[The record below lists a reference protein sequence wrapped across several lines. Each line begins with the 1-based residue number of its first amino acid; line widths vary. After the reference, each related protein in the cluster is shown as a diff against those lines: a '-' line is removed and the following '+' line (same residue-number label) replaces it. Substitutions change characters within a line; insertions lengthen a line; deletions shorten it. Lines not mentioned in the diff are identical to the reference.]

1 MADAA
6 VAIDGLKALKIAL
19 HLAAEVAF
27 YEHLLRVDRV
37 NNGIQLLRRQIF
49 SADIRVD
56 IGDLKDPLGIAW
68 ANSVDIGKRSFNAL
82 VARNF
87 YAKESGHNVEEF
99 GLGLPV

>member
-6 VAIDGLKALKIAL
+6 VAVNGLKALKIAL

-27 YEHLLRVDRV
+27 YEHLLRIDRV
-37 NNGIQLLRRQIF
+37 NNGIQLLRRQVLG
-49 SADIRVD
+49 ADIRVD

-68 ANSVDIGKRSFNAL
+68 ANSVDIRKRSFDAL

-87 YAKESGHNVEEF
+87 YSESLGMMLRNLD
-99 GLGLPV
+99 LGLPV